1 MKYIYQRVRDLREDS
16 DKTQAQIAKMVTVY
30 TTTYQR
36 GERGDSEIPCHIVKE
51 LSIYYNVSS
60 DYILGLTDK
69 ITKK

>member
-16 DKTQAQIAKMVTVY
+16 DKTQAQIAKILNVY

-36 GERGDSEIPCHIVKE
+36 WERGDSEIPCHIVKK

>member
-16 DKTQAQIAKMVTVY
+16 DKTQAQIAKILNVY

-36 GERGDSEIPCHIVKE
+36 WERGDSEIPCHIVKE
-51 LSIYYNVSS
+51 LSSYYNVSS

>member
-16 DKTQAQIAKMVTVY
+16 DKTQAQIAKMLNVY

-36 GERGDSEIPCHIVKE
+36 WERGDSEIPCHIEKE

>member
-1 MKYIYQRVRDLREDS
+1 MKYIYQRVLGLREDS
-16 DKTQAQIAKMVTVY
+16 DKTQAQFAKMLNVY

-36 GERGDSEIPCHIVKE
+36 WERGDSEIPCHIVKE

>member
-16 DKTQAQIAKMVTVY
+16 DKTQEQIAKILNVY

-36 GERGDSEIPCHIVKE
+36 WERGDSEIPCHIVKE